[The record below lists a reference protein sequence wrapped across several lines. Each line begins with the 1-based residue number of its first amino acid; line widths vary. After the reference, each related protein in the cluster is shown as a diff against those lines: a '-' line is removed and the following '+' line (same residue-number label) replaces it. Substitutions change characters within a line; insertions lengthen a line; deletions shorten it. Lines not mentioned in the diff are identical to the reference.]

1 MQTAAQSQAVSSS
14 QQAAAHSA
22 TQFDTITYVTP
33 PGAGSRRKP
42 KAGTSDKISAKDM
55 ASLPVEVLDQA
66 IENMDGTQFNLVVR
80 SGIADAELAEV
91 VEEITGVATTAK
103 PPGLDKDQVLSNL
116 EKEKT
121 RRLEEGEIPMRSL
134 VISKVFHV

>member
-1 MQTAAQSQAVSSS
+1 
-14 QQAAAHSA
+14 
-22 TQFDTITYVTP
+22 
-33 PGAGSRRKP
+33 
-42 KAGTSDKISAKDM
+42 M

-66 IENMDGTQFNLVVR
+66 VENMDGTQFNLVVR
-80 SGIADAELAEV
+80 NGIADTELAKV
-91 VEEITGVATTAK
+91 IEEITGVATTAK

-134 VISKVFHV
+134 VIIKVFHV